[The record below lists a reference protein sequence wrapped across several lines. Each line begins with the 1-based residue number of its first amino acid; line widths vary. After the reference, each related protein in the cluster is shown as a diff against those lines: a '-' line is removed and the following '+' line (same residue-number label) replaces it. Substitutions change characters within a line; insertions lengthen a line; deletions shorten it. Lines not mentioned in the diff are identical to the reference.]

1 MFRLAIVIL
10 SVFTFGASASRFLNA
25 TVKSHGKKKCTPKLN
40 KTAMLQRSAL
50 ARSLVAAKRP
60 DPTCKT
66 GVVSLAGAVAER
78 PQACCPAYCGECS
91 DYDQCDKVRGQ
102 DSANACCL
110 SKVLDLECGGPA
122 KPPANVC
129 LKKCVDAVPPCI
141 MEEGVAFEA
150 PAVTSAAEDCNE
162 AVGEW
167 MTKAESAVKAGKGG
181 AASWDNLEAAGTI
194 YELAQNGTKKQT
206 VKVAPKNGTKKCTPK
221 LNKTSMLQ
229 RSTLFKS
236 FVAAKKPD
244 PTCATGVVS
253 LAGAVAD
260 RPQACCPA
268 YCGECSDYPECDKVR
283 GQDSANACCL
293 SKVLDLECGG
303 PAKPPAN
310 VCLKKCVDAV
320 PPCIMEEGV
329 KFSAPAVTSAAEDCN
344 EAVGEWM
351 TKAESAVKAG
361 KGGAAS
367 WDNLETAGTIYELAQ
382 NGTKKQTVKSS
393 SLRGNVKP
401 HENQKTPEPK
411 K

>member
-25 TVKSHGKKKCTPKLN
+25 TVKSHGKKKCAPKLN

-50 ARSLVAAKRP
+50 FKSFVATKRP
-60 DPTCKT
+60 DPTCAT
-66 GVVSLAGAVAER
+66 GVVSLAGAVADR

-91 DYDQCDKVRGQ
+91 DYPECDKVRGQ

-194 YELAQNGTKKQT
+194 YELRQNGTKKQT
-206 VKVAPKNGTKKCTPK
+206 VKTTSLRGNVKPHEQQKTPEPKKKCAPR

-229 RSTLFKS
+229 RSALFKS
-236 FVAAKKPD
+236 FVAAKKPE

-268 YCGECSDYPECDKVR
+268 YCGECSDYPECDK
-283 GQDSANACCL
+283 
-293 SKVLDLECGG
+293 
-303 PAKPPAN
+303 
-310 VCLKKCVDAV
+310 
-320 PPCIMEEGV
+320 
-329 KFSAPAVTSAAEDCN
+329 
-344 EAVGEWM
+344 
-351 TKAESAVKAG
+351 
-361 KGGAAS
+361 
-367 WDNLETAGTIYELAQ
+367 
-382 NGTKKQTVKSS
+382 
-393 SLRGNVKP
+393 
-401 HENQKTPEPK
+401 
-411 K
+411 

>member
-25 TVKSHGKKKCTPKLN
+25 TVKSHGKKKC
-40 KTAMLQRSAL
+40 A
-50 ARSLVAAKRP
+50 
-60 DPTCKT
+60 
-66 GVVSLAGAVAER
+66 
-78 PQACCPAYCGECS
+78 
-91 DYDQCDKVRGQ
+91 
-102 DSANACCL
+102 
-110 SKVLDLECGGPA
+110 
-122 KPPANVC
+122 
-129 LKKCVDAVPPCI
+129 
-141 MEEGVAFEA
+141 
-150 PAVTSAAEDCNE
+150 
-162 AVGEW
+162 
-167 MTKAESAVKAGKGG
+167 
-181 AASWDNLEAAGTI
+181 
-194 YELAQNGTKKQT
+194 
-206 VKVAPKNGTKKCTPK
+206 PK

-236 FVAAKKPD
+236 FVAAKRPD
-244 PTCATGVVS
+244 PTCKTGVVS

-303 PAKPPAN
+303 PAKPAAN

-329 KFSAPAVTSAAEDCN
+329 AFEMPSVTSAAEDCN

-351 TKAESAVKAG
+351 DKAESAVKSG

-367 WDNLETAGTIYELAQ
+367 WDALETAGTIYELAQ
-382 NGTKKQTVKSS
+382 NSSKKTTVTPAKNTTKKCAPKLSKAAMLQRATLFRSFSAAKKPDPTCKTGVV
-393 SLRGNVKP
+393 SLAGAVADR
-401 HENQKTPEPK
+401 
-411 K
+411 

>member
-1 MFRLAIVIL
+1 MVGFVIVALLA
-10 SVFTFGASASRFLNA
+10 SEAFASRAPTLKA
-25 TVKSHGKKKCTPKLN
+25 APAKKTCPPRLN
-40 KTAMLQRSAL
+40 KTSMIQRSAM
-50 ARSLVAAKRP
+50 ARSLAQAMKP

-66 GVVSLAGAVAER
+66 GVVSLAGAVADR

-91 DYDQCDKVRGQ
+91 DYPECGSVRGQ

-141 MEEGVAFEA
+141 MEEGVAFEM

-167 MTKAESAVKAGKGG
+167 MDKAESAVKSGKGG
-181 AASWDNLEAAGTI
+181 AASWDSLETAGVI
-194 YELAQNGTKKQT
+194 YQLGQNGTKKET
-206 VKVAPKNGTKKCTPK
+206 IKAISLRGTIKPHEDKKAPAPKKCAPR

-229 RSTLFKS
+229 RSALARS
-236 FVAAKKPD
+236 LAQAKKPD
-244 PTCATGVVS
+244 PTCKTGVVS

-268 YCGECSDYPECDKVR
+268 YCGECSDYPECGSVR

-329 KFSAPAVTSAAEDCN
+329 AFEMPAVTSAAEDCN

-351 TKAESAVKAG
+351 DKAESAVKSG

-367 WDNLETAGTIYELAQ
+367 WDNLETAGVIYQLGQ
-382 NGTKKQTVKSS
+382 NGTKKVT
-393 SLRGNVKP
+393 L
-401 HENQKTPEPK
+401 HK

>member
-25 TVKSHGKKKCTPKLN
+25 TVKSHGKKKCAPKLN

-50 ARSLVAAKRP
+50 FKSFVATKRP
-60 DPTCKT
+60 DPTCST
-66 GVVSLAGAVAER
+66 GVVSLAGAVADR

-91 DYDQCDKVRGQ
+91 DYPECDKVRGQ

-122 KPPANVC
+122 KPAANVC

-194 YELAQNGTKKQT
+194 YELAQNGTKKQN
-206 VKVAPKNGTKKCTPK
+206 VKGNLRGQAPKAAKKKCPPR

-229 RSTLFKS
+229 RSALARS
-236 FVAAKKPD
+236 FFETKKPD
-244 PTCATGVVS
+244 PLCKTGVMS

-260 RPQACCPA
+260 KPQACCPA
-268 YCGECSDYPECDKVR
+268 YCGECSDYKDCDKVR
-283 GQDSANACCL
+283 GQDSKKACCL
-293 SKVLDLECGG
+293 TTVLDLTCGG
-303 PAKPPAN
+303 EKKPAAN
-310 VCLKKCVDAV
+310 ECYKSCAETN

-329 KFSAPAVTSAAEDCN
+329 DFEMPETTSAAADCG
-344 EAVGEWM
+344 EATDDWM
-351 TKAESAVKAG
+351 DKAESAVKA
-361 KGGAAS
+361 AA
-367 WDNLETAGTIYELAQ
+367 
-382 NGTKKQTVKSS
+382 
-393 SLRGNVKP
+393 
-401 HENQKTPEPK
+401 
-411 K
+411 

>member
-1 MFRLAIVIL
+1 MVGFVIVALLA
-10 SVFTFGASASRFLNA
+10 SEAFASRAPTLKA
-25 TVKSHGKKKCTPKLN
+25 APAKKTCPPRLN
-40 KTAMLQRSAL
+40 KTSMIQRSAM
-50 ARSLVAAKRP
+50 ARSLAQAMKP

-66 GVVSLAGAVAER
+66 GVVSLAGAVADR

-91 DYDQCDKVRGQ
+91 DYPECGSVRGQ

-141 MEEGVAFEA
+141 MEEGVAFEM

-167 MTKAESAVKAGKGG
+167 MDKAESAVKSGKGG
-181 AASWDNLEAAGTI
+181 AASWDSLETAGVI
-194 YELAQNGTKKQT
+194 YQLGQNGTKKET
-206 VKVAPKNGTKKCTPK
+206 VKPKEGKKKCAPR

-229 RSTLFKS
+229 RSALARS
-236 FVAAKKPD
+236 LVQAKKPD
-244 PTCATGVVS
+244 PTCKTGVVS

-268 YCGECSDYPECDKVR
+268 YCGECSDYPECGSVR

-329 KFSAPAVTSAAEDCN
+329 AFEMPAVTSAAEDCN

-351 TKAESAVKAG
+351 DKAESAVKSG

-367 WDNLETAGTIYELAQ
+367 WDNLETAGVIYQLGQ
-382 NGTKKQTVKSS
+382 NGTKKVT
-393 SLRGNVKP
+393 L
-401 HENQKTPEPK
+401 HK